1 VNWPEKTLEPEKVL
15 PKVIVDDIHGYY
27 VCRNRWQDQDDTVV
41 TTLLKRGPSGY
52 KSGRVQKGN
61 IVWSFGRK
69 MSFGG
74 LSGKTT
80 HFRAGAN
87 GSMELAD
94 EKGGSLLVDFSGSS
108 GAPVLV
114 AATGKISVPRGPKG
128 KIDIAAARVVNAGG
142 IDVTV
147 LTFSPPPGE
156 KPAVE
161 ADGAEINVGKQTIKV
176 ADGRLS
182 LGQFTSVKK

>member
-1 VNWPEKTLEPEKVL
+1 
-15 PKVIVDDIHGYY
+15 
-27 VCRNRWQDQDDTVV
+27 
-41 TTLLKRGPSGY
+41 
-52 KSGRVQKGN
+52 
-61 IVWSFGRK
+61 

-94 EKGGSLLVDFSGSS
+94 EKGGSLVVDFSGTS
-108 GAPVLV
+108 GAPVLL

-156 KPAVE
+156 KPAVK
-161 ADGAEINVGKQTIKV
+161 ADGAEITVGKQTIKV
-176 ADGRLS
+176 SDGKLS
-182 LGQFTSVKK
+182 LRQFTGVEK